1 MMLAVGSECIFCQ
14 DLEAAYLIHP
24 ICRQYPPH
32 TLANPVPTGKPIFPV
47 IVLLHFS
54 IRISVLMLIPMTT
67 ISVLNSNQKMDGWMM
82 DWMMDG
88 WVGGWMDGWMD
99 KQAPQTLVLRLSL
112 G

>member
-47 IVLLHFS
+47 IVLTSLFNPNKH
-54 IRISVLMLIPMTT
+54 
-67 ISVLNSNQKMDGWMM
+67 LNAHSYDNH
-82 DWMMDG
+82 
-88 WVGGWMDGWMD
+88 
-99 KQAPQTLVLRLSL
+99 LNFEF
-112 G
+112 